1 MWEKF
6 FCLSESLVEFERAL
20 SFCFLPPKKVLIDL
34 FFAIVVW
41 VFVGFSWMLSMC
53 FVYCFTQS
61 TSDELYCSCLSS

>member
-41 VFVGFSWMLSMC
+41 VFVGFS
-53 FVYCFTQS
+53 
-61 TSDELYCSCLSS
+61 